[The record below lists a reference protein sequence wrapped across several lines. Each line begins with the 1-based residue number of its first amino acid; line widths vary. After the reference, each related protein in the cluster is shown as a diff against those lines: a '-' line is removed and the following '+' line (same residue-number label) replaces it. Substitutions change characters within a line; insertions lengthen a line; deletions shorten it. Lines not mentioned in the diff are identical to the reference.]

1 MSKKDIVKYIIDEY
15 GVTSPTDITNALK
28 DLLGETLQDM
38 LNSEFDEHM
47 GYDKYDQKTDKT
59 NYRNGTS
66 KKHPLKVTAILTR
79 SLGWRPIGASTT
91 PRSSEILPWTRA
103 QYDNRFRFLYRI

>member
-38 LNSEFDEHM
+38 LNSEFDAVSYTHLRAHETLR
-47 GYDKYDQKTDKT
+47 YLVC
-59 NYRNGTS
+59 RLLLE
-66 KKHPLKVTAILTR
+66 KKNI
-79 SLGWRPIGASTT
+79 
-91 PRSSEILPWTRA
+91 
-103 QYDNRFRFLYRI
+103 

>member
-1 MSKKDIVKYIIDEY
+1 MILSGWFSSSTFYARY
-15 GVTSPTDITNALK
+15 LTLTLK

-66 KKHPLKVTAILTR
+66 KKN
-79 SLGWRPIGASTT
+79 S
-91 PRSSEILPWTRA
+91 
-103 QYDNRFRFLYRI
+103 

>member
-1 MSKKDIVKYIIDEY
+1 
-15 GVTSPTDITNALK
+15 
-28 DLLGETLQDM
+28 M

-66 KKHPLKVTAILTR
+66 KKTVKTSQGNIDLDIPRDRNSSFDPAIIEKHNRDISDVDNKIINLYARGDRKSTRLNSSHLKLTR
-79 SLGWRPIGASTT
+79 MP
-91 PRSSEILPWTRA
+91 SSA
-103 QYDNRFRFLYRI
+103 